1 MKYTGIPKDKRNDVI
16 TIHTVETTEKVT
28 NYYEV
33 VGLNKK
39 QAKEAV
45 ENDGYYS
52 KRGSSSTDEMLWM
65 DIEVS
70 EHRDYDGT
78 GAAKVTSSSQ
88 WMPCANYGRKLGK
101 EGNGIGVPY
110 SSWMFCQNITQIP
123 KHTLDTNH
131 VWMPTSIPAWV
142 RDNPLCRACRANIK
156 NGYELMPEVIE

>member
-1 MKYTGIPKDKRNDVI
+1 MKYTGIPKAQRNDVI

-33 VGLNKK
+33 VGVNKT

-52 KRGSSSTDEMLWM
+52 KRGSSPTDEMLWM
-65 DIEVS
+65 DIEPS

-78 GAAKVTSSSQ
+78 GAAKVTKTAQ
-88 WMPCANYGRKLGK
+88 WMPCANYGRKLAKAGR
-101 EGNGIGVPY
+101 IDRQHRY
-110 SSWMFCQNITQIP
+110 WLFCHNISQIP
-123 KHTLDTNH
+123 KHTLDANH
-131 VWMPTSIPAWV
+131 VYVATAIPAWV